1 VAQKL
6 AAWQRKAVV
15 AIDNIALKAAASAWR
30 SWRFRENQK
39 IIIRYRNAAWRIEKA
54 SIMAIIEII
63 RHRVKSNIVAWHQA
77 KWHQLGS
84 IKRNGAQRISGVM
97 A

>member
-54 SIMAIIEII
+54 SIMAISEII
-63 RHRVKSNIVAWHQA
+63 
-77 KWHQLGS
+77 S
-84 IKRNGAQRISGVM
+84 INEKQYRGMASGEM
-97 A
+97 ASARQHHGEMARSVSAA